1 MSAVWN
7 RFASLCFKLISASGK
22 RICVR
27 YLTYLGSG
35 EKTVFLLSVRF
46 FRVVV
51 GLAVDIFGHARSFAD
66 RDKQPVIQSYIFAPV
81 KKNGVL
87 TRINISVMEIV
98 TIEKKTFELWKQR
111 FENFVGRVDAL
122 CVPLRRKRDKW
133 LDNCETCRLLNVSA
147 RTMQTYR
154 DTGKLPYSQI
164 NNKIYYKASD
174 VEAFLLDQV
183 RDNSK
188 K

>member
-1 MSAVWN
+1 M
-7 RFASLCFKLISASGK
+7 
-22 RICVR
+22 
-27 YLTYLGSG
+27 Y
-35 EKTVFLLSVRF
+35 EKSPAGHCQAGVFLYWNQGGRII
-46 FRVVV
+46 
-51 GLAVDIFGHARSFAD
+51 LAQGGRIALVLGGSLHWIFH
-66 RDKQPVIQSYIFAPV
+66 
-81 KKNGVL
+81 
-87 TRINISVMEIV
+87 
-98 TIEKKTFELWKQR
+98 
-111 FENFVGRVDAL
+111 VDAL

-174 VEAFLLDQV
+174 VETFLLSQV

>member
-1 MSAVWN
+1 MVFS
-7 RFASLCFKLISASGK
+7 SLLF
-22 RICVR
+22 
-27 YLTYLGSG
+27 
-35 EKTVFLLSVRF
+35 VFLFLSLNLVCYYTVKTIRQKNIVLLVF
-46 FRVVV
+46 SLIFYAW
-51 GLAVDIFGHARSFAD
+51 GGAAYLLLLAGMAFWSWLCA
-66 RDKQPVIQSYIFAPV
+66 
-81 KKNGVL
+81 L
-87 TRINISVMEIV
+87 M
-98 TIEKKTFELWKQR
+98 IEKNEEQKTRKLWIQR

-174 VEAFLLDQV
+174 VETFLLNQI

>member
-1 MSAVWN
+1 
-7 RFASLCFKLISASGK
+7 
-22 RICVR
+22 
-27 YLTYLGSG
+27 
-35 EKTVFLLSVRF
+35 
-46 FRVVV
+46 
-51 GLAVDIFGHARSFAD
+51 
-66 RDKQPVIQSYIFAPV
+66 
-81 KKNGVL
+81 
-87 TRINISVMEIV
+87 MEIV
-98 TIEKKTFELWKQR
+98 TIEKRTFELWKQR

-122 CVPLRRKRDKW
+122 CVPLRR
-133 LDNCETCRLLNVSA
+133 NCETCRLLNVSA

-174 VEAFLLDQV
+174 VETFLLNQV

>member
-1 MSAVWN
+1 MALC
-7 RFASLCFKLISASGK
+7 SLPYLFKEWRENSFFVI
-22 RICVR
+22 
-27 YLTYLGSG
+27 GS
-35 EKTVFLLSVRF
+35 FLSCYWGGGGH
-46 FRVVV
+46 FRTRKVIY
-51 GLAVDIFGHARSFAD
+51 GQSE
-66 RDKQPVIQSYIFAPV
+66 QPIIQPYIFAPV
-81 KKNGVL
+81 KKNEVL
-87 TRINISVMEIV
+87 TIINISVMEIV
-98 TIEKKTFELWKQR
+98 TIEKRAFELWKQR

-133 LDNCETCRLLNVSA
+133 LDNCDTCRLLNVSA

-174 VEAFLLDQV
+174 VEAFLLNQV

>member
-46 FRVVV
+46 FSVVV
-51 GLAVDIFGHARSFAD
+51 GLAVGIFGHARSFAD

-111 FENFVGRVDAL
+111 FENFVGRVDAF

-174 VEAFLLDQV
+174 VETFLLNQV

>member
-1 MSAVWN
+1 
-7 RFASLCFKLISASGK
+7 
-22 RICVR
+22 
-27 YLTYLGSG
+27 
-35 EKTVFLLSVRF
+35 
-46 FRVVV
+46 
-51 GLAVDIFGHARSFAD
+51 
-66 RDKQPVIQSYIFAPV
+66 
-81 KKNGVL
+81 
-87 TRINISVMEIV
+87 MEIG
-98 TIEKKTFELWKQR
+98 TIEKRTFERLKQK
-111 FENFVGRVDAL
+111 FEKFVGRVNTL

-174 VEAFLLDQV
+174 VETFLLSQV

>member
-1 MSAVWN
+1 
-7 RFASLCFKLISASGK
+7 
-22 RICVR
+22 
-27 YLTYLGSG
+27 
-35 EKTVFLLSVRF
+35 
-46 FRVVV
+46 
-51 GLAVDIFGHARSFAD
+51 
-66 RDKQPVIQSYIFAPV
+66 
-81 KKNGVL
+81 
-87 TRINISVMEIV
+87 MEIV
-98 TIEKKTFELWKQR
+98 TIEKRTFELWKQR
-111 FENFVGRVDAL
+111 FENFVG
-122 CVPLRRKRDKW
+122 PLRRKRDKW

-174 VEAFLLDQV
+174 VETFLLSQV

>member
-1 MSAVWN
+1 
-7 RFASLCFKLISASGK
+7 
-22 RICVR
+22 
-27 YLTYLGSG
+27 
-35 EKTVFLLSVRF
+35 
-46 FRVVV
+46 
-51 GLAVDIFGHARSFAD
+51 
-66 RDKQPVIQSYIFAPV
+66 
-81 KKNGVL
+81 
-87 TRINISVMEIV
+87 MEIV

-154 DTGKLPYSQI
+154 DMGKLPYSQI
-164 NNKIYYKASD
+164 NGKIYYKASD
-174 VEAFLLDQV
+174 VEAFLLDRV

>member
-1 MSAVWN
+1 M
-7 RFASLCFKLISASGK
+7 
-22 RICVR
+22 
-27 YLTYLGSG
+27 
-35 EKTVFLLSVRF
+35 LSVRF
-46 FRVVV
+46 LHVVF
-51 GLAVDIFGHARSFAD
+51 GLAVDIFGHARSFSD
-66 RDKQPVIQSYIFAPV
+66 RGEQLIIQPYIFAPV

-98 TIEKKTFELWKQR
+98 TIEKRTFELWKQR

-164 NNKIYYKASD
+164 NNKITTRIRTWKP
-174 VEAFLLDQV
+174 FCLT
-183 RDNSK
+183 K
-188 K
+188 

>member
-1 MSAVWN
+1 
-7 RFASLCFKLISASGK
+7 
-22 RICVR
+22 
-27 YLTYLGSG
+27 
-35 EKTVFLLSVRF
+35 
-46 FRVVV
+46 
-51 GLAVDIFGHARSFAD
+51 
-66 RDKQPVIQSYIFAPV
+66 
-81 KKNGVL
+81 
-87 TRINISVMEIV
+87 MEIV
-98 TIEKKTFELWKQR
+98 TIEKRTFELWKQR

-122 CVPLRRKRDKW
+122 CSRKKRVNW

-174 VEAFLLDQV
+174 VETFLLNQV

>member
-1 MSAVWN
+1 VGETGISVLLLFLSCSLGAV
-7 RFASLCFKLISASGK
+7 
-22 RICVR
+22 
-27 YLTYLGSG
+27 
-35 EKTVFLLSVRF
+35 
-46 FRVVV
+46 
-51 GLAVDIFGHARSFAD
+51 VDIFRHARSFED
-66 RDKQPVIQSYIFAPV
+66 RAEQPIIQPYIFAPV

-87 TRINISVMEIV
+87 TRINVSVMEIV
-98 TIEKKTFELWKQR
+98 TIEKRTFELWKQR

-174 VEAFLLDQV
+174 VETFLLSQV